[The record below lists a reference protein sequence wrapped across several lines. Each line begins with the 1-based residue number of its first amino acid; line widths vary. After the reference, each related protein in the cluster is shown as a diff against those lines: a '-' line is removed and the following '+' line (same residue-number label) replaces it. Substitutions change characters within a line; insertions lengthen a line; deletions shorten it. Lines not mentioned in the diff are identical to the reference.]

1 MPTRPCLFC
10 GRTLNRLSQGP
21 QPLPGP
27 SRAPVIGNALTAIPV
42 FRGRISPVLDTCTQ
56 LTLLVSGREQ
66 PPPRNTVP
74 LKNNS
79 IFERADEIKSLRVGV
94 VICGAVSS
102 TFYNLLIKNGIELV
116 CGITGDI
123 EEVIA
128 AYRSGTLSNARF
140 RMPGAE

>member
-1 MPTRPCLFC
+1 MPTRPCVFC
-10 GRTLNRLSQGP
+10 RRTLNRLSQGP

-27 SRAPVIGNALTAIPV
+27 SRAPVMGNALTAIPV

-56 LTLLVSGREQ
+56 LTLLVPGREQ
-66 PPPRNTVP
+66 LPLRRTLP
-74 LKNNS
+74 LKGNS
-79 IFERADEIKSLRVGV
+79 IFERVDEIKCLGVGV

-102 TFYNLLIKNGIELV
+102 AFYNLLIKNSIELV

-123 EEVIA
+123 EEVIV

>member
-1 MPTRPCLFC
+1 M
-10 GRTLNRLSQGP
+10 
-21 QPLPGP
+21 
-27 SRAPVIGNALTAIPV
+27 IGNALTAIPV
-42 FRGRISPVLDTCTQ
+42 FRGRISPVFDTCTQ
-56 LTLLVSGREQ
+56 LTLLARAGNSL
-66 PPPRNTVP
+66 PSAKPLP
-74 LKNNS
+74 LKGNS
-79 IFERADEIKSLRVGV
+79 IFERVDEIKSMGVGV

-102 TFYNLLIKNGIELV
+102 AFYNLLINNGIELV

>member
-1 MPTRPCLFC
+1 M
-10 GRTLNRLSQGP
+10 
-21 QPLPGP
+21 
-27 SRAPVIGNALTAIPV
+27 GNALTAIPV

-56 LTLLVSGREQ
+56 LTLLLPSRKQ
-66 PPPRNTVP
+66 PSPRSTVA

-79 IFERADEIKSLRVGV
+79 IFERADEIKSLGVGV

-102 TFYNLLIKNGIELV
+102 AFYNLLIKKGIELV

-128 AYRSGTLSNARF
+128 AYRSGTLSNVRF